1 VDYQGN
7 GLGKYM
13 MKQILSQID
22 QLNLPAYLGTQ
33 KPSNLHF
40 YSKCGFSIVK
50 HIQLEDGPS
59 FWLMKRPAIRPSQ
72 VDDSNQTGD
81 YQISS
86 DGIEKNRTS
95 SWYKIVALMSL
106 VTFVAGTYLQS

>member
-13 MKQILSQID
+13 MEQILSQID

-59 FWLMKRPAIRPSQ
+59 LWLMKRPAISPSQ
-72 VDDSNQTGD
+72 VDDSNQTG
-81 YQISS
+81 
-86 DGIEKNRTS
+86 IEKNRTS
-95 SWYKIVALMSL
+95 PWYKIVALMSL
-106 VTFVAGTYLQS
+106 VTFVAGTYLQSQ